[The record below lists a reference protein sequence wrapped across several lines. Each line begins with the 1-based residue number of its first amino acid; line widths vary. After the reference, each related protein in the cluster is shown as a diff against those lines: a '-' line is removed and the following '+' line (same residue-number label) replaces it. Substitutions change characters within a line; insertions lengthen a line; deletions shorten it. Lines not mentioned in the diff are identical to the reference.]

1 MPIDIIQNF
10 PEQLKYQLEM
20 ENADAF
26 RKQSKFV
33 VAGMGGSN
41 LASGLIKIWN
51 PKLDIII
58 HRDYGLPLAQKNL
71 DDYLIIASSYSGNT
85 AETIDAL
92 ETAIK
97 YSLPVIAISTGG
109 KLLEIAREFNIPYI
123 QLPNLDIQ
131 PRLAIGTSLKAM
143 LMAMGED
150 EMASELENLA
160 DSLNPEE
167 FESEGMDLAQKL
179 KNKIPVIYSS
189 VINEPLAYIWK
200 AMMNEDA
207 KVPGYINVFPEA
219 NHNDMNGFDSS
230 PEGKLLADK
239 FHLVFIKD
247 HSDDLRIQERM
258 DLTEKMYEERGLGV
272 SVVGLMDS
280 SVWKKIFAALFI
292 AEFTGYYLAQEYKI
306 DPEKVLMVEDFKKAM
321 SGR

>member
-1 MPIDIIQNF
+1 MALDIINNF
-10 PEQLKYQLEM
+10 SEQLKYQPEI
-20 ENADAF
+20 ENSETF

-33 VAGMGGSN
+33 IAGMGGSN

-71 DDYLIIASSYSGNT
+71 DDHLIIASSYSGNT

-97 YSLPVIAISTGG
+97 YRLPVIAISTGG
-109 KLLEIAREFNIPYI
+109 KLIEIAKESNIPYI
-123 QLPNLDIQ
+123 QLPDLNTQ
-131 PRLAIGTSLKAM
+131 PRLAIGVSLKAM
-143 LMAMGED
+143 LTAMGED
-150 EMASELENLA
+150 ELSSELEDLA

-167 FESEGMDLAQKL
+167 FESEGMDLAKKL

-189 VINEPLAYIWK
+189 VANEPLGYIWK

-207 KVPGYINVFPEA
+207 KVPAYQNVFPEA
-219 NHNDMNGFDSS
+219 NHNDMNGFDGSS
-230 PEGKLLADK
+230 EGKLLSEK
-239 FHLVFIKD
+239 FHLIFIKD
-247 HSDDLRIQERM
+247 HSDDLRIHERM
-258 DLTEKMYEERGLGV
+258 DLAEKMYEERGLGV
-272 SVVGLMDS
+272 SVVGLVDS
-280 SVWKKIFAALFI
+280 SSWKKIFNCLFI
-292 AEFTGYYLAQEYKI
+292 AEFAGYYLAQEYKI
-306 DPEKVLMVEDFKKAM
+306 DPEKVLMVEEFKKEM